1 MQREKKKDI
10 LKIKRYV
17 MLVIILWNVVE
28 VKYNISTFTA
38 SMTIFLVSSK
48 LTPLYLKLLLFYPS
62 IR

>member
-1 MQREKKKDI
+1 
-10 LKIKRYV
+10 